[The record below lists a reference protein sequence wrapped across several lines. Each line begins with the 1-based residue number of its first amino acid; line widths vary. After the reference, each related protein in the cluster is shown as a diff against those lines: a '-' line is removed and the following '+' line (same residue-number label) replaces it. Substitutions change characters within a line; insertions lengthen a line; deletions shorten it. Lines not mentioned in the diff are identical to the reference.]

1 MIKTQELNVNLN
13 NLTSAALGDKRD
25 SHKLANSVQ
34 VFIPGIAVIV
44 ISAYIA
50 AQMLSDIASLKIGV
64 VMGLAVDMGTFIYP
78 ITFTLRDMAHKVIGK
93 RNTQSLVV
101 TAGVINLLMAG
112 YLTWVA
118 SVPSDPSWGL
128 GEEFTAIFTPVW
140 RIVLASIV
148 AEIVSE
154 LTDTEIY
161 HWIVTKITRRYQW
174 LRVLASNSISIPIDN
189 FIFAVGAFG
198 GVLPWE
204 VVGQIFLFNLIIKYG
219 MTLLSL
225 PLIYLVPDRYDQ
237 D

>member
-1 MIKTQELNVNLN
+1 MNIDSSMST
-13 NLTSAALGDKRD
+13 AHGDNR
-25 SHKLANSVQ
+25 VQ
-34 VFIPGIAVIV
+34 YFIPRIAIFV
-44 ISAYIA
+44 ISSYVA
-50 AQMLSDIASLKIGV
+50 AQMLSDITSLKIGI

-93 RNTQSLVV
+93 SNTQSLVI
-101 TAGVINLLMAG
+101 TAGVINLLMAV
-112 YLTWVA
+112 YLLWVA

-128 GEEFTAIFTPVW
+128 GEEFSAIFTPVW
-140 RIVLASIV
+140 RIVLASIA
-148 AEIVSE
+148 AEIISE

-161 HWIVTKITRRYQW
+161 HWIVTKVTRRYQW
-174 LRVLASNSISIPIDN
+174 LRVLVSNSISIPIDN
-189 FIFAVGAFG
+189 LIFAIGAFG

-237 D
+237 E

>member
-1 MIKTQELNVNLN
+1 MST
-13 NLTSAALGDKRD
+13 AHGDNR
-25 SHKLANSVQ
+25 VQ
-34 VFIPGIAVIV
+34 YFIPRIAIFV
-44 ISAYIA
+44 ISSYVA
-50 AQMLSDIASLKIGV
+50 AQMLSDITSLKIGI

-93 RNTQSLVV
+93 RNTQSLVI
-101 TAGVINLLMAG
+101 TAGVINLLMAV
-112 YLTWVA
+112 YLLWVA

-128 GEEFTAIFTPVW
+128 GEEFSAIFTPVW
-140 RIVLASIV
+140 RIVLASIA
-148 AEIVSE
+148 AEIISE

-161 HWIVTKITRRYQW
+161 HWIVTKVTRRYQW
-174 LRVLASNSISIPIDN
+174 LRVLVSNSISIPIDN
-189 FIFAVGAFG
+189 LIFAIGAFG

-237 D
+237 E

>member
-1 MIKTQELNVNLN
+1 MNFN
-13 NLTSAALGDKRD
+13 NSTHSALGTSSEHRNLA
-25 SHKLANSVQ
+25 SHAQ
-34 VFIPGIAVIV
+34 IMIPRVAVLV

-78 ITFTLRDMAHKVIGK
+78 VTFTLRDMAHKVLGK
-93 RNTQSLVV
+93 HNTQTLVI
-101 TAGVINLLMAG
+101 TAAVINLLMAG
-112 YLTWVA
+112 YLMWVA

-128 GEEFTAIFTPVW
+128 GEEFSSIFTPVW
-140 RIVLASIV
+140 RIVMASIA

-174 LRVLASNSISIPIDN
+174 MRVLVSNSISIPIDN

-198 GVLPWE
+198 GILPWE
-204 VVGQIFLFNLIIKYG
+204 VVWEIFLFNLVIKYG

>member
-1 MIKTQELNVNLN
+1 MNIDSSMST
-13 NLTSAALGDKRD
+13 AHGDNR
-25 SHKLANSVQ
+25 VQ
-34 VFIPGIAVIV
+34 YFIPRIAIFV
-44 ISAYIA
+44 ISSYVA
-50 AQMLSDIASLKIGV
+50 AQMLSDITSLKIGI

-93 RNTQSLVV
+93 RNTQSLVI
-101 TAGVINLLMAG
+101 TAGVINLLMAV
-112 YLTWVA
+112 YLLWVA

-128 GEEFTAIFTPVW
+128 GEEFSAIFTPVW
-140 RIVLASIV
+140 RIVLASIA
-148 AEIVSE
+148 AEIISE

-161 HWIVTKITRRYQW
+161 HWIVTKVTRRYQW
-174 LRVLASNSISIPIDN
+174 LRVLVSNSISIPIDN
-189 FIFAVGAFG
+189 LIFAIGAFG

-237 D
+237 E